1 MVIQESVSDCILCT
15 GLRGITGIMECE
27 LEVKMVREGMNE
39 KLRTR
44 LSFKESFRI
53 EGERVSNLVLVGITG
68 SIFELMI
75 LWILLSCNRKSLV

>member
-1 MVIQESVSDCILCT
+1 MIQESISDCILCT
-15 GLRGITGIMECE
+15 GLRGITGIMESE

-53 EGERVSNLVLVGITG
+53 EVERVSNLVL
-68 SIFELMI
+68 
-75 LWILLSCNRKSLV
+75 

>member
-1 MVIQESVSDCILCT
+1 MES
-15 GLRGITGIMECE
+15 E

-53 EGERVSNLVLVGITG
+53 EVERVSNLVL
-68 SIFELMI
+68 
-75 LWILLSCNRKSLV
+75 